1 MWATSSDVF
10 DATDA
15 ILKDMEE
22 TGLLKEVVGNTVD
35 SNEKIAGMVD
45 YIKNHADELEQQAKD
60 IQKNADGLAQAEV
73 KIDEISVS
81 REA

>member
-10 DATDA
+10 DVTDA

-45 YIKNHADELEQQAKD
+45 DIKNHADELEQQAKD

>member
-1 MWATSSDVF
+1 
-10 DATDA
+10 
-15 ILKDMEE
+15 MEE

-45 YIKNHADELEQQAKD
+45 DIKNHADELEQQAKD

>member
-45 YIKNHADELEQQAKD
+45 DIKNHADELEQQAKD